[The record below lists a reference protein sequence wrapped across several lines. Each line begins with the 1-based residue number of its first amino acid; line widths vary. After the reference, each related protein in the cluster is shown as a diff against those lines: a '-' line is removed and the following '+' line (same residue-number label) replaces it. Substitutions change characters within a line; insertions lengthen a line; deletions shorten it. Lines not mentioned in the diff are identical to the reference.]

1 MANFLQSNPMVKA
14 AQSKLA
20 IAQFIGNRNMWA
32 QAMKSMKDIHNSE
45 KHAEDNMFCGRVE
58 TQSGLKF
65 SDIALNYDM
74 YGDLISVDAD
84 SLTAQYKVN
93 TEVSF

>member
-1 MANFLQSNPMVKA
+1 MASLPKRNPHVQA

-20 IAQFIGNRNMWA
+20 IAQFICDRNMWA
-32 QAMKSMKDIHNSE
+32 QAMKSMKDIHDSE

-58 TQSGLKF
+58 TQSELKF
-65 SDIALNYDM
+65 SDVALNYDM

>member
-1 MANFLQSNPMVKA
+1 MASLPKHNPQVQA

-20 IAQFIGNRNMWA
+20 IAHFIGKDEMWTE
-32 QAMKSMKDIHNSE
+32 AMASMKVIHDSE
-45 KHAEDNMFCGRVE
+45 KHEEDNMFCGRVE
-58 TQSGLKF
+58 AQSGLKF
-65 SDIALNYDM
+65 SDISLNYDM

>member
-1 MANFLQSNPMVKA
+1 MASLPKHDPHVQA

-20 IAQFIGNRNMWA
+20 IAHFIDDRDMWA
-32 QAMKSMKDIHNSE
+32 QAMSSMKNIHE
-45 KHAEDNMFCGRVE
+45 ATKHTEDRMFCGR
-58 TQSGLKF
+58 TDALSGLNF
-65 SDIALNYDM
+65 RDIILNYDM

-84 SLTAQYKVN
+84 LLTAQYKIN